1 VIHAFSSCYKR
12 YLEGLVEQK
21 RALGYPYLESERV
34 LYTFDTFCREQFP
47 NESVL
52 TREIG
57 QAWAVIRVGEK
68 PSSFQNRMAPVREL
82 ARYINRLG
90 LEAYVIPYDFG
101 PRYARRYIPHIFTD
115 TELKRFFAAADNMVE
130 NSRCRLRHLAVP
142 VIFRLMYC
150 CGLRP
155 HEARLIQ
162 RQDFDLSAGELKVPE
177 SKGHKDRLV
186 MVAPDVAS
194 LCRRYAEQA
203 EIEFPDSVYFFPCQR
218 TKGGCYAADWLRDVF
233 DICWTASGIGGYTG
247 NKPRP
252 YDFRHTFATNR
263 IYQWLHDGKS
273 VESLLPYLSSYMGHS
288 KFSHTAYYIHLVPQF
303 FPHMAKMD
311 FAKYEKLLPEVLPDE
326 A

>member
-130 NSRCRLRHLAVP
+130 NSRYRLRHLAVP

-162 RQDFDLSAGELKVPE
+162 RQDFDLSTGELKVPE

-203 EIEFPDSVYFFPCQR
+203 EIEFPDSVYFSPCQR

-303 FPHMAKMD
+303 FLHMAKMD